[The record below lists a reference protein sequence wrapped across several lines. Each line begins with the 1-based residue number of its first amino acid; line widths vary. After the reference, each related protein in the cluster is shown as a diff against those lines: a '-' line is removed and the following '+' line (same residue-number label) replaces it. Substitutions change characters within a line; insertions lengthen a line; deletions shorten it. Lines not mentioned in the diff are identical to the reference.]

1 VGSWFARHRTPT
13 VTALTPTAAYQL
25 WAPSYPPEPH
35 NALMRA
41 EQMAV
46 IGILPDVVGRTG
58 LDAGCG
64 TGRYTRI
71 LEARGAAAV
80 VGVDLTPE
88 MLVRARGSRALIV
101 RGDLCALPLASA
113 SVDVAVCGLALNDLA
128 DVDRALDE
136 LARVLGPGGQ
146 LVYSVVHPR
155 GGALGWSRTFESD
168 EGPRAVLT
176 YWHSCAR
183 LERAC
188 AQAQL
193 AIDAVVE
200 PRLPTGIAN
209 PPDGPVALV
218 VRAVKQR

>member
-1 VGSWFARHRTPT
+1 MWFARHRTPT

-46 IGILPDVVGRTG
+46 IGMLPDVAGRIG

-64 TGRYTRI
+64 TGRYIRI
-71 LEARGAAAV
+71 LEARGAEAV

-88 MLVRARGSRALIV
+88 MLVRARRPRALIV
-101 RGDLCALPLASA
+101 RGDLCALPLAAA
-113 SVDVAVCGLALNDLA
+113 SVDVAVCGLALNDVA
-128 DVDRALDE
+128 ALDSALSE
-136 LARVLGPGGQ
+136 LARVLRPGGHV
-146 LVYSVVHPR
+146 VYSVVHPR
-155 GGALGWSRTFESD
+155 GGPLGWSRTFETD
-168 EGPRAVLT
+168 EGPRAVIT
-176 YWHSCAR
+176 YWHSGAR

-188 AQAQL
+188 AL
-193 AIDAVVE
+193 ARLTIDTVVE